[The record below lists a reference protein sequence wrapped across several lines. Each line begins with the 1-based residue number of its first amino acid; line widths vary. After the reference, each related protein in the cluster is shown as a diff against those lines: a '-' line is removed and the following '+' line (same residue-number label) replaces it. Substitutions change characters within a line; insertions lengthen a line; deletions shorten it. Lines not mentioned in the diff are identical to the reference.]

1 MSSYAYATIS
11 IQVADKVI
19 RYGKTDIDIL
29 CNVNGT
35 SLKSIEGIQLK
46 KSNTSIVSITHYG
59 IVWQDK
65 ILQNRSEANGT
76 IENVNLSYLY
86 LKIFSCN
93 VEQTDEAAYYCDL
106 NAISKDLSEYLRSSE
121 QISLNMTGFVDG
133 KTDNCG
139 TCFVDGKTD
148 KCGTFV
154 GSSSDALLDKTS
166 GFLLML
172 IAITCTVQN

>member
-1 MSSYAYATIS
+1 MYFELRKSFSIAAYATIS

-121 QISLNMTGFVDG
+121 QISLNMTGKVPRIGYYFFRVVYAVL
-133 KTDNCG
+133 KNINII
-139 TCFVDGKTD
+139 
-148 KCGTFV
+148 
-154 GSSSDALLDKTS
+154 SS
-166 GFLLML
+166 
-172 IAITCTVQN
+172 